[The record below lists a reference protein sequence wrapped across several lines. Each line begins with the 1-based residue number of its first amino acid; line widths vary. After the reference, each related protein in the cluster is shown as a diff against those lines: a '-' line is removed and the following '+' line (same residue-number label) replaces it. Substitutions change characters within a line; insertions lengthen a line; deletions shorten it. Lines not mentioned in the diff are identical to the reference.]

1 MKKLLA
7 ILFVFALLVGGASA
21 TFAGNGHGAG
31 DCTGPIGDGPHAGS
45 GNGGHG
51 GGGNPDCPDA
61 DGDGTCNGQDP
72 DYTPGDMCPN
82 PDCPDDDGDGICNGQ
97 DPDWSGNTAAGRAM
111 TSFWNAFGLFG
122 ILG

>member
-7 ILFVFALLVGGASA
+7 ILFVFALLVGGASVS
-21 TFAGNGHGAG
+21 FAGNGNGVG
-31 DCTGPIGDGPHAGS
+31 DCTGPIGDGPHAGN

-61 DGDGTCNGQDP
+61 DGDGICNGQDP

-97 DPDWSGNTAAGRAM
+97 DPDWTGNSTAGQVM
-111 TSFWNAFGLFG
+111 HSFWNAFGL
-122 ILG
+122 LGLLG